1 MPDDWLAT
9 SDLGR
14 LDPDGNLTIVGRA
27 DDAYIRGGYNIYPSE
42 VEATLAAHP
51 RVARVAVVSTPAP
64 AIGEIGVAFV
74 VTDGADGAVTA
85 AELQDWC
92 RDRIADNK
100 VPDTVVFVAD
110 LPVNATF
117 KVDAGRLRDMAA
129 ALSATTSRL
138 PRNGPETGESSA
150 IRAWSRAGA
159 TTDNSHET

>member
-1 MPDDWLAT
+1 MTSIPGGTGALAELFDALLAT
-9 SDLGR
+9 EPDLPALVQDSRVTTFRDWWADSSLIASGLAEQGIGR
-14 LDPDGNLTIVGRA
+14 GDVVVLLL
-27 DDAYIRGGYNIYPSE
+27 PSGHDFASCYL
-42 VEATLAAHP
+42 ATL
-51 RVARVAVVSTPAP
+51 R
-64 AIGEIGVAFV
+64 
-74 VTDGADGAVTA
+74 
-85 AELQDWC
+85 
-92 RDRIADNK
+92 RIADNK

-159 TTDNSHET
+159 TTGNSHET